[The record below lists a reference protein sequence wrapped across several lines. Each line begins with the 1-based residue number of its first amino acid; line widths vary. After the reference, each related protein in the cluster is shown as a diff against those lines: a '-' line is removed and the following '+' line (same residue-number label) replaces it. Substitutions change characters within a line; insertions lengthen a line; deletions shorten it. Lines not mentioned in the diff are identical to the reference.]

1 MHSARHV
8 EAIMHSS
15 TVLSGGFEAISR
27 EWVDFV
33 RNRVSC
39 QRDSA
44 AQVLRARTPQDL
56 AVIQTEML
64 RDNIEGFLRSFRRVA
79 EVSARVSEDAV
90 RKLSDDP
97 ERTPKTA

>member
-15 TVLSGGFEAISR
+15 TVLSGGLEAISR
-27 EWVDFV
+27 EWIDFA

-39 QRDSA
+39 QHDRA
-44 AQVLRARTPQDL
+44 TQVLRARTPQDL

-64 RDNIEGFLRSFRRVA
+64 RDNIEGLLQSFRRVA

-97 ERTPKTA
+97 ERASRTP